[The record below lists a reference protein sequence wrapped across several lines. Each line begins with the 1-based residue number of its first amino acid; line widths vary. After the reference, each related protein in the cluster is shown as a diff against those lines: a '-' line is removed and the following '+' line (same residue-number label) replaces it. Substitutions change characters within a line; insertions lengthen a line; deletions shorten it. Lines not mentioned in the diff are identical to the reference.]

1 MAVRVPSG
9 ERLQFN
15 LASQGHRQ
23 AGSSFKPFTLAT
35 AIEQGMSLWTGF
47 NGPSQMYITDP
58 RCSFNGQPWD
68 VANNADEA
76 VGYMNLRD
84 ATAYS
89 VNTIFAQ
96 LVTKVGPEKV
106 VRMAHRLGI
115 RSFLK
120 PVCSITLG
128 SQAVSPL
135 EMTSAYAT
143 LAARGIRH
151 DPQAVESVKTA
162 GGQVLQYKQA
172 KPARA
177 VEQRTADMV
186 TYAMEGVTTKG
197 TGTGAYFGRPIAG
210 KTGTAED
217 FVDAWFCGYTPQ
229 LATCVWVGFPHKEI
243 SMNYVEGYAPVYG
256 GTIPASIWRTFMSG
270 ALENQPVLNF
280 PEPADLY
287 GGSTYGGSTYGSST
301 YSSSSSTYTPPATTT
316 TTSQTPAAPPPTT
329 TSSKPAPPKPTPKP
343 TTTTST
349 PPPPPPVTTS
359 PAPPPPPPEPTTTSP
374 PPGGTQTP

>member
-1 MAVRVPSG
+1 
-9 ERLQFN
+9 
-15 LASQGHRQ
+15 
-23 AGSSFKPFTLAT
+23 
-35 AIEQGMSLWTGF
+35 
-47 NGPSQMYITDP
+47 MYITDP

-76 VGYMNLRD
+76 EGYMNLRD
-84 ATAYS
+84 ATANS

-143 LAARGIRH
+143 LANRGIRH
-151 DPQAVESVKTA
+151 DPQAVESVGTA
-162 GGQVLQYKQA
+162 SGEVLHYKQA

-177 VEQRTADMV
+177 VEQRTADIV
-186 TYAMEGVTTKG
+186 TYAMEAVTTRG

-210 KTGTAED
+210 KTGTAEK

-229 LATCVWVGFPHKEI
+229 LATCVWIGYPHKEI

-256 GTIPASIWRTFMSG
+256 GGIPASIWRTFMSG
-270 ALENQPVLNF
+270 ALENQPVLDF

-287 GGSTYGGSTYGSST
+287 GGSTAGGSYYSG
-301 YSSSSSTYTPPATTT
+301 YSSSSSSSSDTTT
-316 TTSQTPAAPPPTT
+316 TTTTTAAPPSKPATTPKPTPKPSPKPTTTAPAPPPVTTTAPPPEPPPTTTTTPPPPPPPTT
-329 TSSKPAPPKPTPKP
+329 TSSTGAGL
-343 TTTTST
+343 
-349 PPPPPPVTTS
+349 S
-359 PAPPPPPPEPTTTSP
+359 P
-374 PPGGTQTP
+374 